1 MHRFC
6 ALTEESLSFYNRE
19 PKQVLMGTQETNADI
34 AQLNSSVQQKQRGHL
49 DVSLQNNAVSW
60 LTDSLPALTFG

>member
-1 MHRFC
+1 
-6 ALTEESLSFYNRE
+6 
-19 PKQVLMGTQETNADI
+19 MGTQETNADI